1 LASFEL
7 FGLSV
12 KSLRALI
19 ELLLASRRDKESIR
33 IQIEHLEAFGWRMLA
48 PEEFIIA
55 SVRKL

>member
-55 SVRKL
+55 SV